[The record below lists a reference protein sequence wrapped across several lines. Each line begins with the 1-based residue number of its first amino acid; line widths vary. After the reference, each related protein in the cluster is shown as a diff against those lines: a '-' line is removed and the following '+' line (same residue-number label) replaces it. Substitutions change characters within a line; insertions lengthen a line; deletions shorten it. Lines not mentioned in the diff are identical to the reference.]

1 MEIWNRY
8 EKCRNYIEENGLINR
23 TNEQWDFYLDN
34 QWNVGQN
41 TTLSTGTALPFL
53 NIIKSSIKF
62 QLSTIAQNQMIPTFN
77 SNKED
82 IDPQITEGKIAV
94 AKLLNK
100 QLHDDWKMSKQNQK
114 SWNIIKQGLIQGDSY
129 QYCGTPD
136 PRDDQIV
143 MNTNIM
149 FGDESNN
156 CIQEQPYIIIR
167 ERLLV
172 KEVKK
177 IGKKN
182 GLPQD
187 KIDNIQPDT
196 DDQYLINKNVM
207 RDVEGKVTSILYMEK
222 RDGVVWWG
230 KSINGLEY
238 EPMKPMESKVGNKTI
253 SCKLYPI
260 ASYMPEEMPNSARGK
275 SSVRPMIP
283 NQIEINK
290 TIARRSEAVKI
301 AAFPRLAYNANAVRN
316 EEDLDKA
323 GAKIAVD
330 GGAES
335 INQLIAYLNPV
346 SQSPDAANLQ
356 ADLIATT
363 RELNGSVDALTGA
376 TDPTRVSGQA
386 VYAMVAQSEKP
397 LSEAV
402 DRYKQFVEDLALI
415 WLEQK
420 KVYNPK
426 GITVDG
432 IEISGE
438 ALRDVDLEVSIDVSQ
453 DSPWTRAGEKAF
465 LDNLLDKQMIDL
477 EWYTELAP
485 DNSEIPKGKLK
496 KMFAE
501 LKKKAQEMQQQ
512 QMVQQPM
519 ETPLEPQIE
528 PQGGMYETPM

>member
-1 MEIWNRY
+1 MIWSKY

-77 SNKED
+77 YNGGD
-82 IDPQITEGKIAV
+82 LDPEVEKGKIEV

-100 QLHDDWKMSKQNQK
+100 RLHDDWKLSKQKEK
-114 SWNIIKQGLIQGDSY
+114 SWNIIKQGLIQGDAY
-129 QYCGTPD
+129 QYCGTAD
-136 PRDDQIV
+136 PRDDQVV

-149 FGDESNN
+149 FGNESNN

-172 KEVKK
+172 EDVKK
-177 IGKKN
+177 IAKKN
-182 GLPQD
+182 GLPKSD
-187 KIDNIQPDT
+187 IDAIIPDT

-207 RDVEGKVTSILYMEK
+207 RDVEGKVTSILYFEK

-230 KSINGLEY
+230 KATSLVEY
-238 EPMKPMESKVGNKTI
+238 QPMKPMESSVGGKKI
-253 SCKLYPI
+253 QCKLYSI

-346 SQSPDAANLQ
+346 SQSPDAAALQ
-356 ADLIATT
+356 ADLISTT

-402 DRYKQFVEDLALI
+402 DRYKQFIEDLALI

-420 KVYNPK
+420 KVYYPK

-432 IEISGE
+432 IEINGE
-438 ALRDVDLEVSIDVSQ
+438 ALRDVELEVSIDVSQ

-465 LDNLLDKQMIDL
+465 LDNLLEKQLIDL

-485 DNSEIPKGKLK
+485 ENSEIPKEKLK

-501 LKKKAQEMQQQ
+501 LKKKQADMAQQVPQEMPPE
-512 QMVQQPM
+512 M
-519 ETPLEPQIE
+519 L
-528 PQGGMYETPM
+528 QGGMNEAPM

>member
-1 MEIWNRY
+1 MDIWNKY
-8 EKCRNYIEENGLINR
+8 EKCRNYLEEQGLINR

-41 TTLSTGTALPFL
+41 TMLSTGTALPFL

-62 QLSTIAQNQMIPTFN
+62 QVSTVAQSQMIPTFN
-77 SNKED
+77 YNGGGDDE
-82 IDPQITEGKIAV
+82 QGKIAV

-100 QLHDDWKMSKQNQK
+100 LLHDEWKIGKQKNK
-114 SWNIIKQGLIQGDSY
+114 SWNVLKQGAIQGDSY
-129 QYCGTPD
+129 QYCGTSD
-136 PRDDQIV
+136 PRDDQII

-156 CIQEQPYIIIR
+156 CLQEQPYIIIR

-172 KEVKK
+172 DSVKK
-177 IGKKN
+177 IAKKN
-182 GLPQD
+182 GLSSDEIKQ
-187 KIDNIQPDT
+187 IQADT
-196 DDQYLINKNVM
+196 DDQYLINKNII
-207 RDVEGKVTSILYMEK
+207 RDVEGKVTSILYFEK

-230 KSINGLEY
+230 KTTNGVEY
-238 EPMKPMESKVGNKTI
+238 QPMQKMASKIGNKEIPCT
-253 SCKLYPI
+253 LYPI

-397 LSEAV
+397 LSESV
-402 DRYKQFVEDLALI
+402 DRYKQFVEDLATI

-426 GITVDG
+426 GLTIDG
-432 IEISGE
+432 IEIPSE
-438 ALRDVDLEVSIDVSQ
+438 ALQKIELEVSIDVSQ

-465 LDNLLDKQMIDL
+465 LDSLLEKQLITL
-477 EWYTELAP
+477 EQYTDLAP

-501 LKKKAQEMQQQ
+501 MKQMQQQ
-512 QMVQQPM
+512 ASAQTEMQPQQNMQSMP
-519 ETPLEPQIE
+519 IE
-528 PQGGMYETPM
+528 EVDYETPM